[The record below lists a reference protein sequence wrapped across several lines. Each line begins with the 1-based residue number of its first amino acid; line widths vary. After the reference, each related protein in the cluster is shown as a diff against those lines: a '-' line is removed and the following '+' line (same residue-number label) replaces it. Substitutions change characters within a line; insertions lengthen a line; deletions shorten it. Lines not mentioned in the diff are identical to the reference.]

1 MPVLKSTRK
10 FALAAGLGTMLV
22 LSGCAGSYGASER
35 TASGV
40 GQTATVREG
49 VVISTEPVTIKPD
62 QNYLGAGVG
71 AVLGGLAGSQ
81 VGGGR
86 EENAAG
92 AVAGAVL
99 GGVIGN
105 EVTKGANT
113 RQGYAYV
120 IDFGNGKVQEIVQ
133 GADVVI
139 APGTPVYVSF
149 GTDRVRVWPK
159 QGAYP
164 PGY

>member
-1 MPVLKSTRK
+1 MPNLIKSSRSL
-10 FALAAGLGTMLV
+10 ALTAGLGLAV
-22 LSGCAGSYGASER
+22 ALGSCASNYGAGD
-35 TASGV
+35 TPASSV

-49 VVISTEPVTIKPD
+49 FVVSVRAVKIQPD

-81 VGGGR
+81 IGGGR

-92 AVAGAVL
+92 AIAGAVA

-105 EVTKGANT
+105 QVSKAGNT
-113 RQGYAYV
+113 RDGFAYV
-120 IDFGNGKVQEIVQ
+120 IDFGGGKIQEVTQ
-133 GADVVI
+133 GADVYI
-139 APGTPVYVSF
+139 QPGTPVYVSF

-159 QGAYP
+159 
-164 PGY
+164 